1 MRFIRESAMPENTI
15 IEIAF
20 ISFLTAFLINYYLVR
35 VGNILPYIDNED
47 KNFTAKLAGFSALF
61 SMVFLL
67 YSF

>member
-1 MRFIRESAMPENTI
+1 MPENTI

-47 KNFTAKLAGFSALF
+47 KNFTAKLAGNKS
-61 SMVFLL
+61 
-67 YSF
+67 